1 MAGPPTPVMAGPPT
15 PVMAGLVPAISR
27 HRGTSA
33 RTGRRFAGT
42 SRAWSAMRPLALVLS
57 VAWLAL
63 AGGAMV
69 PAVAAPSATSPSPA
83 PVSAIT
89 PEQARQAL
97 DVLNDPAK
105 RAEVVNTLE
114 AVVKA
119 QSAAPVT
126 AAPAPAPPPPKAAAL
141 AHSPPSAAPK
151 GVTVV
156 PGSLGAALL
165 GGAGG
170 FTGRISAAAIRA
182 VQAVRGVPLF
192 WGWLVAMAANPFAH
206 MLLREAVWRV
216 AIAFG
221 CGLAVEWAVR
231 LMLRRPESPPETEP
245 IAPGEAD
252 SGEARAEVGETEPPD
267 QRRRRARVL
276 LRRLPLA
283 LLGFVLDLLPVLGFA
298 IGGHIVAATPIG
310 GSDETRLIV
319 VEMVDAY
326 VICSAVVCL
335 ARMMLSP
342 QARSLRL
349 VRTSDETALWAVTW
363 IRRIAAVAAFGWAI
377 AQIGQLLGMSAEAH
391 DGLIKLTSLI
401 YHIFLAVMVLEK
413 RRAVKHWLRAASDGT
428 GPVTRLRNAVAPV
441 WHWIALFFLA
451 ASWIVWAVEVRNGLA
466 EVFHLFFTLVL
477 VVIVARLLLI
487 VLLGSLDRALRIPP
501 ETAARY
507 PGLDDRLHAYHP
519 LLQGLARTLVCL
531 AGALVLLEFWGVP
544 TFEWFTRDYLG
555 QRLVAAFGTMAVTL
569 VLALLVWET
578 ANAAI
583 QAHLAHLTRS
593 QQMARSTRVRT
604 LLPLLRT
611 TLLVCIVVIAGLTV
625 LSEIGINIAPLLAG
639 AGIVGVAI
647 GFGSQKLVQDLITGI
662 FLLLENTMQ
671 VGDWVTV
678 SGLSGSVEHLSVR
691 TIRLRAGDGSVH
703 IIPFSSVTSVTN
715 TNRGLGNAAVSVT
728 VAYAE
733 DTDRVGKVLQEI
745 AAQIH
750 KEPDF
755 ASKMLGDLQLWGVD
769 KVDGASATLSG
780 QIVCTDSGR
789 WPVQREF
796 NRRLK
801 IRFQELGITIFNPV
815 QTYLI
820 SPAQP
825 APARPERPDTR
836 EAAE

>member
-1 MAGPPTPVMAGPPT
+1 MIVRLMRSLAPV
-15 PVMAGLVPAISR
+15 L
-27 HRGTSA
+27 
-33 RTGRRFAGT
+33 
-42 SRAWSAMRPLALVLS
+42 L
-57 VAWLAL
+57 VAWLPL
-63 AGGAMV
+63 AGGAVV
-69 PAVAAPSATSPSPA
+69 PAVAAPAPSPPPA
-83 PVSAIT
+83 PVSGIT

-105 RAEVVNTLE
+105 RADVVNTLE

-119 QSAAPVT
+119 LGAAPVAT
-126 AAPAPAPPPPKAAAL
+126 APAPAPPAPKVAAPAHPPA
-141 AHSPPSAAPK
+141 STAPK

-170 FTGRISAAAIRA
+170 FTERISAAAIRA

-192 WGWLVAMAANPFAH
+192 WGWLGAMATNPFAH
-206 MLLREAVWRV
+206 MLLRQAVWRV

-221 CGLAVEWAVR
+221 CGLAVEWGMR
-231 LMLRRPESPPETEP
+231 LMLRRPESPPEPEP
-245 IAPGEAD
+245 VAPGEAD

-267 QRRRRARVL
+267 HRRNRARML

-298 IGGHIVAATPIG
+298 IAGHIVAATPVG

-326 VICSAVVCL
+326 VISSTVVCL

-342 QARSLRL
+342 QAQRLRL
-349 VRTSDETALWAVTW
+349 VRASDETALWATRW
-363 IRRIAAVAAFGWAI
+363 IRRIAVVAAFGWAI
-377 AQIGQLLGMSAEAH
+377 AQIGQLLGMSDAAH

-413 RRAVKHWLRAASDGT
+413 RRAVKHWLRGPSGATGVAA
-428 GPVTRLRNAVAPV
+428 RLRNAAAPV

-466 EVFHLFFTLVL
+466 EVFHLFFSLLL

-487 VLLGSLDRALRIPP
+487 VLLGSLDRALHIRP

-507 PGLDDRLHAYHP
+507 PGLDDRLHVYHP
-519 LLQGLARTLVCL
+519 LLQGLARVLVWL

-544 TFEWFTRDYLG
+544 MFEWFAGDYLG
-555 QRLVAAFGTMAVTL
+555 ERLVAALGTMAVTFF
-569 VLALLVWET
+569 LAALVWEA
-578 ANAAI
+578 ANAGV
-583 QAHLAHLTRS
+583 QAHLARLTRS

-611 TLLVCIVVIAGLTV
+611 TLLVCIVVIAGLTM

-691 TIRLRAGDGSVH
+691 TIRLRAGSVH

-715 TNRGLGNAAVSVT
+715 TNRGLGNASVSIT
-728 VAYAE
+728 VSYSE
-733 DTDRVGKVLQEI
+733 DTDRVGQVLQEI
-745 AAQIH
+745 AAQMR

-755 ASKMLGDLQLWGVD
+755 APRMLSDLQFWGVD
-769 KVDGASATLSG
+769 KIDGASVTLTG
-780 QIVCTDSGR
+780 QIVCTDAGR

-796 NRRLK
+796 NRRVK
-801 IRFQELGITIFNPV
+801 IRFQEIGITIFNPM
-815 QTYLI
+815 QEYLI
-820 SPAQP
+820 SPAQL
-825 APARPERPDTR
+825 APARPAPPDTR